1 MTEEQF
7 GQQEAASA
15 GSNEGPEWLQNAQGQ
30 WKIFAGIALVITAVI
45 VGGYWYVSNAEVKNE
60 EASTHLSRIRGVFES
75 GQFEAALTA
84 DTVSPVGQAKVLGLL
99 DISSQYGD
107 TDAGKVAAL
116 MAGNALANLGR
127 FDEAQP
133 QFDIANGSGT
143 QVVEVGAMQGLAAC
157 KEASGDYEGA
167 ADMYEQAG
175 QRGLKTGLEGACF
188 YKAGLCYEK
197 AGNTDKAGELYRT
210 VAKKYEISEVAPS
223 AKAGLAR
230 LGMAID

>member
-7 GQQEAASA
+7 GQQDAAASGPDTA
-15 GSNEGPEWLQNAQGQ
+15 PEWLQNAQGQ
-30 WKIFAGIALVITAVI
+30 WKIFAGMALLVVVVV
-45 VGGYWYVSNAEVKNE
+45 VGGWWYMSSSANE
-60 EASTHLSRIRGVFES
+60 NNEASLQLSRIRPVFEA

-84 DTVSPVGQAKVLGLL
+84 DTVSPIGQAKVMGLL
-99 DISSQYGD
+99 DISAQYSG

-127 FDEAQP
+127 FDEAKA
-133 QFDIANGSGT
+133 QFDLANGSGT
-143 QVVEVGAMQGLAAC
+143 QIVEVGAMQGLAAC
-157 KEASGDYEGA
+157 MESSADYDGA
-167 ADMYEQAG
+167 AQMYEQAG
-175 QRGLKTGLEGACF
+175 QRGLKTGIEGACF

-197 AGNTDKAGELYRT
+197 AGNTDKAVELYEM
-210 VAKKYEISEVAPS
+210 VAKKYEVSEVAPS